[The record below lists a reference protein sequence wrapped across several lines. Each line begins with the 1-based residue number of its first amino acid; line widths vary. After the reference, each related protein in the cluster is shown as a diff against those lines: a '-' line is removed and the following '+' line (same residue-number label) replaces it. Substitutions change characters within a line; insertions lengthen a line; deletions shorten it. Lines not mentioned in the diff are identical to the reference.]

1 MIRYRDRGLLYFYHA
16 LRNTQSPLECYYSQ
30 LRSMDYN
37 ARISGANIGE
47 KQAAVSLIASLKN
60 STSALVPTAKSNY
73 RLENFTA
80 LEEEKFTMITI
91 TTESTIANT
100 IIANNLSN
108 TSSDSISWLDAI
120 KLKINLTPRLPL
132 DESDLEKAITNA
144 ITMIETRILSSTT
157 SLRAAADEEIKTALE
172 TKTKAQADII
182 AATTVAQ
189 KTNAESK
196 LAKAS
201 NINHTSTMMKTINQ
215 ERPILMSFLD
225 DKFLVQKIFQG
236 CNNDASH
243 ADAAALVIVCFNVVL
258 TVRSDQADNSDGY
271 IPTDFSDITDMQ
283 LRSVI
288 MVGGWAIREARM
300 MLFTLYKNDP
310 KLKSILYEIIGNIMM
325 PFDKNIVMPAEED
338 DSDSVVEV
346 NTDVSDHIPLFLKHY
361 NEGGLTIPT
370 KEIRVVV
377 FSHFQFTDECFRR
390 LSKSSRQPQNIEQEL
405 VERLVDDV
413 YINCIRGN
421 ESKCLCA
428 STIEIIRKIALIMVS
443 KLTNCRNGM
452 LLRHFVG
459 NQNILASDKVHI
471 RQKLAAYSIVGNN
484 NKQASNT
491 VVMNTEDGDA
501 AGIEDEFSDD
511 NLQLQGFEVFN
522 EAEEFYLKDILQNI
536 EEDQDTTRRLE
547 YIL

>member
-1 MIRYRDRGLLYFYHA
+1 
-16 LRNTQSPLECYYSQ
+16 
-30 LRSMDYN
+30 
-37 ARISGANIGE
+37 
-47 KQAAVSLIASLKN
+47 
-60 STSALVPTAKSNY
+60 
-73 RLENFTA
+73 
-80 LEEEKFTMITI
+80 
-91 TTESTIANT
+91 
-100 IIANNLSN
+100 
-108 TSSDSISWLDAI
+108 
-120 KLKINLTPRLPL
+120 
-132 DESDLEKAITNA
+132 
-144 ITMIETRILSSTT
+144 
-157 SLRAAADEEIKTALE
+157 
-172 TKTKAQADII
+172 
-182 AATTVAQ
+182 
-189 KTNAESK
+189 
-196 LAKAS
+196 
-201 NINHTSTMMKTINQ
+201 
-215 ERPILMSFLD
+215 
-225 DKFLVQKIFQG
+225 
-236 CNNDASH
+236 
-243 ADAAALVIVCFNVVL
+243 
-258 TVRSDQADNSDGY
+258 
-271 IPTDFSDITDMQ
+271 MQ

-300 MLFTLYKNDP
+300 MLFTLYRNDP

-338 DSDSVVEV
+338 DSVSVVEV

-413 YINCIRGN
+413 YINCMRGN